1 MGRRALGPFGSAGG
15 RTTLDAGLQEHDR
28 TLLCTGTSERQVHDE
43 IALIDAAVRAGVPYL
58 LNLSVGGA
66 GGGIANNVLEWHT
79 GIEGYRSRCTLQI
92 DRSLKR

>member
-1 MGRRALGPFGSAGG
+1 
-15 RTTLDAGLQEHDR
+15 
-28 TLLCTGTSERQVHDE
+28 
-43 IALIDAAVRAGVPYL
+43 VPYL

-66 GGGIANNVLEWHT
+66 GAGIANNVLEWHT